1 MPTVGLIAV
10 ILQAVGTVIAMGALA
25 STWRKHGEGQ
35 PLVPVPAWARL
46 RRRRRELTVGG
57 ASHAGFG
64 SAEPGTG
71 GTELFLTEDA
81 RDDAIMR
88 ILGNRESVI
97 VGERLDRFRED
108 VLTQVR
114 ALVDADRLARQ
125 ADAALRRRMTDI
137 AVGSIRAQMI
147 GLILVGVGTVLS
159 YFA

>member
-10 ILQAVGTVIAMGALA
+10 ILQAVGTVIAIGALA
-25 STWRKHGEGQ
+25 STWRKHGEGRS
-35 PLVPVPAWARL
+35 LVPVPAWARL
-46 RRRRRELTVGG
+46 RRRRELTVAG

-114 ALVDADRLARQ
+114 ALVDADRLTRQ
-125 ADAALRRRMTDI
+125 ADTALRRRMTDI